1 MTQQTSEDTNAAI
14 LAAEETVQRIAQEL
28 LRMKT
33 AADLLENAGERSLQL
48 QGSVETLV
56 SEIST
61 LVELSRRIMG
71 GLNQLDVN
79 HAVADLQGVLMQ
91 RLDGL
96 STEIAGNVGEQVKA
110 RDDQVLNALSE
121 IRADIAQLKPLA
133 ERAANRK
140 GLHL

>member
-1 MTQQTSEDTNAAI
+1 MTQQTSEDTSAAI

-28 LRMKT
+28 QRMKT
-33 AADLLENAGERSLQL
+33 AADVLENAGERSLQL
-48 QGSVETLV
+48 QASVETLV
-56 SEIST
+56 SEIGA

-79 HAVADLQGVLMQ
+79 HAVADLRGVLMQ

-110 RDDQVLNALSE
+110 KDDQVLSALSE
-121 IRADIAQLKPLA
+121 IRADISQLKPLA